1 MSDNK
6 TAPDTELGDTDLADF
21 DDAAA
26 GQGAPPA
33 EKPAEAQDDK
43 PAEMA
48 DAPKDGADQP
58 ADAKPDA
65 PMIPKGRFDEALR
78 ERDSERAARAAEK
91 ARADALAAELEAL
104 KKGPPINY
112 AEEIK
117 ALDAAWNSDGEDAF
131 DGTHAD
137 YLAKRDALLVGQAKE
152 QARAEFQE
160 EMAELTKAQ
169 YMASWEKA
177 STTFVDSHEMYAD
190 KNGPD
195 FLYFNAA
202 LKNEFA
208 SNPEGTF
215 QEWLDAA
222 HEMAVE
228 KAIKAGRAQPE
239 SVVKDPN
246 AARNAADAKA
256 QAVASSAPSPAGSS
270 DRGRASFPGIGD
282 GMDEKDYKAL
292 PKDVRESKDLASF

>member
-91 ARADALAAELEAL
+91 ARADALAAEVEAL

-131 DGTHAD
+131 EGTHAD
-137 YLAKRDALLVGQAKE
+137 YLAKRDALLIGQARE
-152 QARAEFQE
+152 DARAEFAE
-160 EMAELTKAQ
+160 EQAQLSAAEKLA
-169 YMASWEKA
+169 AWEKDA
-177 STTFVDSHEMYAD
+177 RKFIQSDDRYSDAD
-190 KNGPD
+190 
-195 FLYFNAA
+195 
-202 LKNEFA
+202 EFA
-208 SNPEGTF
+208 RFNEALEIQFARNPQGTH

-222 HEMAVE
+222 HKHVQALAIVE
-228 KAIKAGRAQPE
+228 GRVQPE

-256 QAVASSAPSPAGSS
+256 QAVASAAPSPAGSS